1 MKAVLLLAVGLL
13 ALSTTGKQKDQI
25 DFAAIDGEFAANVA
39 DTTDS
44 GPRIPIPDS
53 EGNFKKGDTCPQCN
67 GSGRSGDS
75 ISKCRICEG
84 NGELSN
90 QSQINK
96 ANVAYPNGKDDA
108 GAVGKANPFR
118 PTAFLKPGQ
127 SQPDQAKPDQAQ
139 GSKSR
144 AASCSRCRGS
154 GVRSGG
160 GPVRRIF
167 ANRPRLFRRRR

>member
-1 MKAVLLLAVGLL
+1 MKAILILAVGLL

-44 GPRIPIPDS
+44 APYISIPDS
-53 EGNFKKGDTCPQCN
+53 EGNFKEGDTCPQCN

-90 QSQINK
+90 QSQIDR
-96 ANVAYPNGKDDA
+96 ANVAYPDGKDDT
-108 GAVGKANPFR
+108 GAVGKVNPFR
-118 PTAFLKPGQ
+118 STAFLKPGQ
-127 SQPDQAKPDQAQ
+127 TKPDQGKPDQAQ

-144 AASCSRCRGS
+144 TALGSRCRGS
-154 GVRSGG
+154 LARSG
-160 GPVRRIF
+160 GPVRRLF
-167 ANRPRLFRRRR
+167 ANRPRLLRRHR